1 MTELELAIL
10 SLVAVGGYVAI
21 LATLIY
27 YTVTD

>member
-10 SLVAVGGYVAI
+10 SIVAVGGYVAI

-27 YTVTD
+27 YTLAD